1 MAIYTEPTSSIS
13 IRFPSTNSMNT
24 RRTFIKGV
32 GSASTLTL
40 LGSCKEKPNTIIL
53 APDSTQRKKVN
64 ALLISATTNPG
75 QKSLEHAHEMIVDTF
90 GTAKRILLINFAS
103 LPEKRDS
110 YAKRMRAEFSKI
122 GPGYDMY
129 SLNEYDLFECAEAV
143 NTADG
148 FYVSG
153 GNTFL
158 LLKELYDRELVGLI
172 QKRALAGTPYIGS
185 SAGANIGGQVIGAT
199 NDFPLV
205 DIPTRRS
212 LGLLGAVYNPHHPD
226 PEIDKTQFDA
236 RQWKIGEYAAHNR
249 DEAVVGV
256 TNSGMLRIRGDKV
269 YLAGIGA
276 TAFIHR
282 NDDRFVVHSTL
293 EDLGRIFAASD

>member
-13 IRFPSTNSMNT
+13 IRFPSPNSMNT
-24 RRTFIKGV
+24 RRTFLKGV
-32 GSASTLTL
+32 GSLSTLTL
-40 LGSCKEKPNTIIL
+40 LGACTEKPNTMIS
-53 APDSTQRKKVN
+53 APDSKQRKKVN

-90 GTAKRILLINFAS
+90 GTAKRMLLINFAS
-103 LPEKRDS
+103 LPSKRDS

-122 GPGYDMY
+122 GPGYEMY
-129 SLNEYDLFECAEAV
+129 SLHEFAFSECADAV
-143 NTADG
+143 NAADG

-158 LLKELYDRELVGLI
+158 LLKELYDRNLVGLI

-185 SAGANIGGQVIGAT
+185 SAGSNIGGQVIGTT

-226 PEIDKTQFDA
+226 PASDKTQFDA
-236 RQWKIGEYAAHNR
+236 RQWKIGEYVAHNR
-249 DEAVVGV
+249 DQAVMGV
-256 TNSGMLRIRGDKV
+256 TNPGMLRIRGDKV
-269 YLAGIGA
+269 YLAGVDA
-276 TAFIHR
+276 TVFIHK
-282 NDDRFVVHSTL
+282 NDDRSVVQSTL
-293 EDLGRIFAASD
+293 EDLSPSL

>member
-1 MAIYTEPTSSIS
+1 MS
-13 IRFPSTNSMNT
+13 T
-24 RRTFIKGV
+24 RRAFLKGV

-40 LGSCKEKPNTIIL
+40 MGACAEKPNTMIL
-53 APDSTQRKKVN
+53 VPDSKQRKRVH

-90 GTAKRILLINFAS
+90 GEAKRILLINFAS
-103 LPEKRDS
+103 LPDKRDS

-122 GPGYDMY
+122 GPGYDVY
-129 SLNEYDLFECAEAV
+129 SLHEFTFAECADAV
-143 NTADG
+143 NAADG

-158 LLKELYDRELVGLI
+158 LLRELYDRKLVGLI

-185 SAGANIGGQVIGAT
+185 SAGSNIGGQVIGAT

-226 PEIDKTQFDA
+226 PASDKTQFDA
-236 RQWKIGEYAAHNR
+236 RQWKIGEYVAHNR

-256 TNSGMLRIRGDKV
+256 TNPGMLRIRGAKV
-269 YLAGIGA
+269 YLAGAGA
-276 TAFIHR
+276 TAFIHK
-282 NDDRFVVHSTL
+282 NDNRFVVQSTR
-293 EDLGRIFAASD
+293 EDLGPSL